1 MKLKLNI
8 QTVITNKTLIIPL
21 ILIFSVCLLT
31 VSAFA
36 GGCEGGAGCFK
47 CGQMN
52 HRHAAIPETGFL
64 PSGCQPGMSNSACGI
79 SASPLFDGL
88 DFLISAIRM
97 DNHQDSS
104 TPVGPVIEYNA
115 DLFSKKTISPDQPSV
130 VTAAPPIYLRNL
142 SFLC

>member
-1 MKLKLNI
+1 MKSKLSI

-21 ILIFSVCLLT
+21 ILIFSVCLFMT
-31 VSAFA
+31 SAFA

-64 PSGCQPGMSNSACGI
+64 PTGCQPGMSNSACGI
-79 SASPLFDGL
+79 SASPLFDSQN
-88 DFLISAIRM
+88 FLISTIRV
-97 DNHQDSS
+97 DNHEDSS
-104 TPVGPVIEYNA
+104 IPAGLAIDYNA
-115 DLFSKKTISPDQPSV
+115 DLFSKRTISPDQPSV